1 MYIQNYEP
9 FVIQVPLQEDEVL
22 KEIITHNTQ
31 ERYFISNYGALY
43 SLARYKWKEK
53 VLQIDTSGYY
63 YADIYNNGERE
74 RVRIH
79 QLVAEYFLENDAP
92 KEKVIVHHRDGNK
105 LNNYYKNLVYC
116 SLEEHTELHRQ
127 LRMQQD
133 NETL

>member
-1 MYIQNYEP
+1 MQIFKYDA
-9 FVIQVPLQEDEVL
+9 FVVEVPLQEDEVL

-31 ERYFISNYGALY
+31 ERYFISNYGLFY
-43 SLARYKWKEK
+43 SLARYRWRKKE
-53 VLQIDTSGYY
+53 LQIDRKGYY
-63 YADIYNNGERE
+63 YTDIYNNGERE

-79 QLVAEYFLENDAP
+79 QLVAEYFVENDAP

-116 SLEEHTELHRQ
+116 SPEEHIQLHKQ
-127 LRMQQD
+127 LRMQQE